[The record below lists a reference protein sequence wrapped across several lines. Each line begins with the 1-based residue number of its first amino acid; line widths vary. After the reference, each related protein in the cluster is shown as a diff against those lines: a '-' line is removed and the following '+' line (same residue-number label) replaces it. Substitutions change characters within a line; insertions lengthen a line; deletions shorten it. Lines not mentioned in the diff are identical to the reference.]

1 MKTLTS
7 RIKRRVL
14 LLINNFKSDC
24 AFSILYALLR
34 VMDELCGR
42 VHLNKLSNIA
52 HEKKDK
58 WILNYLERQLSD
70 LIQKYKNID
79 DIGVFEENAPVWVC
93 WWTGVE
99 MAPDLVK
106 QCIKSIR
113 KQTGSHPVHV
123 IDQNSYSV
131 YIDIPDYMMHKV
143 KNGQMGIAHL
153 SDYIRVSLLEK
164 YGGLWLDSTIFCASS
179 LPESYF
185 DLRRF

>member
-58 WILNYLERQLSD
+58 WICICRIYGIGNARTGAGTPGILPVTDKERQ
-70 LIQKYKNID
+70 
-79 DIGVFEENAPVWVC
+79 
-93 WWTGVE
+93 
-99 MAPDLVK
+99 
-106 QCIKSIR
+106 SI
-113 KQTGSHPVHV
+113 
-123 IDQNSYSV
+123 
-131 YIDIPDYMMHKV
+131 
-143 KNGQMGIAHL
+143 
-153 SDYIRVSLLEK
+153 
-164 YGGLWLDSTIFCASS
+164 
-179 LPESYF
+179 
-185 DLRRF
+185 

>member
-93 WWTGVE
+93 CDWTG
-99 MAPDLVK
+99 L
-106 QCIKSIR
+106 
-113 KQTGSHPVHV
+113 
-123 IDQNSYSV
+123 
-131 YIDIPDYMMHKV
+131 
-143 KNGQMGIAHL
+143 
-153 SDYIRVSLLEK
+153 
-164 YGGLWLDSTIFCASS
+164 
-179 LPESYF
+179 
-185 DLRRF
+185 